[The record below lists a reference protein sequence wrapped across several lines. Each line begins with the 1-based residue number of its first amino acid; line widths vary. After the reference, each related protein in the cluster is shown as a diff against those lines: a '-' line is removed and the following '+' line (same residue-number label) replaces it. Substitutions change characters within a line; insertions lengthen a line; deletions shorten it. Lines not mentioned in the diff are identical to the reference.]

1 MPTNRGEL
9 KLSESVIEHSKLSA
23 HQLNNSLPRQP
34 VVTINHQQVT
44 FDQERLKE
52 ATLKQRI
59 AVENNQRAAQQQA
72 ADERIT
78 KHHQQEMLAR
88 QQLLSRAFS
97 PYHLA
102 GAIPT
107 TSHSKMSRQH
117 FELSQQFQQQDIG
130 SLVDLY
136 GRTGELGKLEKEQ
149 RAAQVAQ
156 MQRPL
161 QHPAFPTHL
170 KPSPRQAS
178 PQAHHPTPRQPSPRT
193 PTQPII
199 SQPSPARPQQRTALP
214 SDQAHQ
220 ERERLLTQQHE
231 RLLAQQRQHA
241 QEMRPHYSPQHYQT
255 AQLHHLPY
263 GGVLNPY
270 GAVLNPQLYKQL
282 AESTSAQVTSASL
295 LQSLAGYQQLQ
306 LAAAAGKLGPLAHLY
321 RDSSKP
327 PGNGTKATLKTPS
340 QFGVIRP

>member
-1 MPTNRGEL
+1 M
-9 KLSESVIEHSKLSA
+9 
-23 HQLNNSLPRQP
+23 
-34 VVTINHQQVT
+34 
-44 FDQERLKE
+44 KE

-72 ADERIT
+72 ADERIA

-102 GAIPT
+102 GSIPT
-107 TSHSKMSRQH
+107 TSHSKMSRSQ
-117 FELSQQFQQQDIG
+117 FELSQQFKQQDIG

-136 GRTGELGKLEKEQ
+136 GRTGELSKLEKEQ
-149 RAAQVAQ
+149 RT

-170 KPSPRQAS
+170 KPTPRQAS
-178 PQAHHPTPRQPSPRT
+178 PQHHPSPRQPSPRT
-193 PTQPII
+193 PTQPI

-214 SDQAHQ
+214 PEQQAHQ
-220 ERERLLTQQHE
+220 ERERLLAQQHE

-241 QEMRPHYSPQHYQT
+241 QESHPHYPPQHHYQT
-255 AQLHHLPY
+255 SQLHHLPY